1 MRIKNLTPIIFA
13 IICVIICTLTWD
25 FIKLPYDENNM
36 VQGTS
41 FNKKLNPYNNVL
53 RVLFFILLPI
63 FAFFFTFI
71 FQKNLN
77 SINPLNQNFFLKDD
91 IPNIKIDNKNF
102 KIINYLTVF
111 FILFVNLEFL
121 SLDFK
126 KLLTSIDIYHDGLVL
141 VPSLNFLFFK
151 NYWLS
156 THFDWGI
163 GANLRPLLV
172 WKLFGV

>member
-1 MRIKNLTPIIFA
+1 MKIKNLTTVILA
-13 IICVIICTLTWD
+13 IIGVFICTFFWD
-25 FIKLPYDENNM
+25 FIKLPYDEDNI

-77 SINPLNQNFFLKDD
+77 SINPINKNFFLKDD
-91 IPNIKIDNKNF
+91 LPDIKIDNQNF
-102 KIINYLTVF
+102 NILNYLTIF
-111 FILFVNLEFL
+111 FIIFVLIEFF

-126 KLLTSIDIYHDGLVL
+126 RLLTPIDIYHDGLVL
-141 VPSLNFLFFK
+141 VPSLNFLF
-151 NYWLS
+151 LS
-156 THFDWGI
+156 YYFHHFDCI
-163 GANLRPLLV
+163 GANLRPLIV
-172 WKLFGV
+172 WKNFVQKV